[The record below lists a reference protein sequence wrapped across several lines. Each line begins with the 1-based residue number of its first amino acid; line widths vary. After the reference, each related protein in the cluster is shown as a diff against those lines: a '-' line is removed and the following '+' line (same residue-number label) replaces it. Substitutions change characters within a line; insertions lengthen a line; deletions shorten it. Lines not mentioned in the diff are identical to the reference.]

1 MLYFIIQ
8 FKKGIN
14 MKKITTLSLVAAFA
28 VSSAF
33 AGGDIAPV
41 EEVAVEAAPESALEI
56 SANLAIT
63 SNYIWRGM
71 TQTNNSPAVQGGIDL
86 GYKGFYLGTWGSN
99 VEFGPFPLRDNDNN
113 LEADFYGGY
122 AGEIGGFGYDLGYIY
137 YAYPNESNA
146 FNFDE
151 AYLGLSYDFGSF
163 AVNGKYSLA
172 LNSKNDTDDYWEV
185 GASAQLPWEVT
196 LAASY
201 GDWDSNNFGS
211 NYIASLA
218 KTFGKFE
225 ITVAYTDFSPD
236 NRSPLNGEHNIVGT
250 ISTSF

>member
-1 MLYFIIQ
+1 
-8 FKKGIN
+8 
-14 MKKITTLSLVAAFA
+14 MKLTKLSLIAMLAISTA
-28 VSSAF
+28 Y

-41 EEVAVEAAPESALEI
+41 EEVVVAEEPESALEI

-99 VEFGPFPLRDNDNN
+99 VEFGDTTNN
-113 LEADFYGGY
+113 LEADFYAGY
-122 AGEIGGFGYDLGYIY
+122 AGEIAGFGYDLGYIY

-151 AYLGLSYDFGSF
+151 AYVGVSYDWTSFGVS
-163 AVNGKYSLA
+163 GKYSFG
-172 LNSKNDTDDYWEV
+172 LNNENDTPDYWEV
-185 GASAQLPWEVT
+185 GASAKLPWEVT
-196 LAASY
+196 LAAGY
-201 GDWDSNNFGS
+201 GDYDKVGT
-211 NYIASLA
+211 NYIVSLA

-225 ITVAYTDFSPD
+225 IKVAYTDFSSD
-236 NRSPLNGEHNIVGT
+236 DRLSLDDEDNIVGT